1 MIFLL
6 TSRLMDRN
14 LLLGPSKLYG
24 RRLHSLMQELVIK
37 IKNRP
42 ERTVLIQISD
52 IANSKEE
59 GIFIL
64 QLIAI
69 RPETF

>member
-1 MIFLL
+1 
-6 TSRLMDRN
+6 MDSN
-14 LLLGPSKLYG
+14 LFAVLPNYG